1 MYRLVASKNMVAE
14 QLLYCLCVVCEDL
27 STKFDSFDSLGDD
40 VGHLKDEED
49 VGVLLL
55 QLGKAW
61 VVFWKQRVVVVDFY
75 ELRRRSL
82 SRKRHIIWRKYVI
95 FFDKL
100 RMVD

>member
-1 MYRLVASKNMVAE
+1 MK
-14 QLLYCLCVVCEDL
+14 VVYYAYVVNVIFTTGKDL

-61 VVFWKQRVVVVDFY
+61 VVF
-75 ELRRRSL
+75 
-82 SRKRHIIWRKYVI
+82 
-95 FFDKL
+95 
-100 RMVD
+100 